1 MVPKSF
7 HREKLIKCAWTQTQ
21 RLKALHGPMVSQAG
35 ARTTRVYSHE
45 RSRVPS
51 RHREIVVKNQSSAPI
66 CLRISQV
73 MERTGLSRAA
83 IERAVRSGQIKSKR
97 VGRAVVLDPDD
108 VVRVFGFSEDR
119 NEIEPSAESVKEIEE
134 FLS

>member
-1 MVPKSF
+1 MRP
-7 HREKLIKCAWTQTQ
+7 ELEE
-21 RLKALHGPMVSQAG
+21 ALGVA
-35 ARTTRVYSHE
+35 
-45 RSRVPS
+45 
-51 RHREIVVKNQSSAPI
+51 VKNQSNAPI

-83 IERAVRSGQIKSKR
+83 IERVVRSGQIKSKR
-97 VGRAVVLDPDD
+97 VGRAVVLNPDD

-119 NEIEPSAESVKEIEE
+119 SEIEPSAESVKEIEE

>member
-1 MVPKSF
+1 M
-7 HREKLIKCAWTQTQ
+7 
-21 RLKALHGPMVSQAG
+21 
-35 ARTTRVYSHE
+35 
-45 RSRVPS
+45 
-51 RHREIVVKNQSSAPI
+51 KNQSSAPI